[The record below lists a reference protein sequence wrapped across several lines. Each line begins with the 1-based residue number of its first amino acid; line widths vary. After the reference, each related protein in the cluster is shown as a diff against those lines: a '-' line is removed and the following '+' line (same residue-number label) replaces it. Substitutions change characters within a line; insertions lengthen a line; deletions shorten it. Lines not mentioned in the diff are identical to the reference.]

1 MTQLTQVSKHNT
13 TIFNDGLHTVIKY
26 HYTDVVKFN
35 HNEIILNS
43 NGYQTYT
50 TKARMNQASNQYGL
64 GYQVYQ
70 RDYKWFVDYQ
80 GQTLEFYD
88 GMTLKR

>member
-13 TIFNDGLHTVIKY
+13 TIFNDGTHTVVKF

-35 HNEIILNS
+35 HREIVLDS

-50 TKARMNQASNQYGL
+50 TKVRMNQASNQYNL
-64 GYQVYQ
+64 GYYVYQ
-70 RDYKWFVDYQ
+70 RDFEWFVNYQ
-80 GQTLEFYD
+80 GRTLEFYD
-88 GMTLKR
+88 GMVLER